1 MVMGGF
7 CVVLNNGDGSLD
19 MSDLS
24 DDVSVSLD
32 EPVIS
37 LHDVVGMGE
46 AVLPHNMEQS
56 VDHLVRMSG
65 GVSDDRMKLIDK
77 SMVGND
83 GVHLVLG
90 HFHTTF

>member
-1 MVMGGF
+1 MVMGSS
-7 CVVLNNGDGSLD
+7 CVVLDNGDGLFD

-32 EPVIS
+32 ESVIS

-46 AVLPHNMEQS
+46 TVLPHNMEQS
-56 VDHLVRMSG
+56 VDHLVGMSG
-65 GVSDDRMKLIDK
+65 SVSDNRMKLIDK

-83 GVHLVLG
+83 GVHLVLL